1 MRALARLVLLGLLGL
16 TTIFYFLP
24 LIENA
29 DALINVVSNFEFSM
43 DWVESLYVEVALVL
57 TFGRD
62 LMLLMMFEVMCII
75 ALKKEKKA

>member
-1 MRALARLVLLGLLGL
+1 MRALLRLILSALLSL

-29 DALINVVSNFEFSM
+29 DSLVAVVQAFEFNM
-43 DWVESLYVEVALVL
+43 AWVESLYLEIAAVL

-75 ALKKEKKA
+75 ALKKDK

>member
-1 MRALARLVLLGLLGL
+1 MRALLKLVLLVLLAL

-29 DALINVVSNFEFSM
+29 DSLIDVVSNFEFSM
-43 DWVESLYVEVALVL
+43 AWVESLYVEVATVL